1 MIGWDYA
8 VHFTRCCGCNV
19 RIGQG
24 ERVLRIAIDGVKK
37 VRLYCED
44 KCGPAMIKSSLPPS
58 APAEGAPATEVPPA
72 AAEATTPA
80 DSAPAA
86 TVAPRRRHVDPE
98 PFDSVAAMA
107 ARFEKRPQSKERL
120 A

>member
-1 MIGWDYA
+1 VIAWDYA
-8 VHFTRCCGCNV
+8 VHATKCSGCNV

-24 ERVLRIAIDGVKK
+24 ERVLRVAIDGVKK
-37 VRLYCED
+37 LRFYCED

-58 APAEGAPATEVPPA
+58 PAEDATDAPQADCPATPEPA
-72 AAEATTPA
+72 AAPVTE
-80 DSAPAA
+80 
-86 TVAPRRRHVDPE
+86 PRRRRVDPE
-98 PFDSVAAMA
+98 PFDSIAAMA